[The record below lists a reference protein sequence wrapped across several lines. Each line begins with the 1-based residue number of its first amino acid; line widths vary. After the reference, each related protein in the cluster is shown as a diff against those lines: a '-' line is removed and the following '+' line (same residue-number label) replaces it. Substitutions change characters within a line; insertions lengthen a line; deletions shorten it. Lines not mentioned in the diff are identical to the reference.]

1 MKLTLM
7 TGIRRGAD
15 ITLKRVKLRNI
26 CAVELLDITDLS
38 VDLILAVLNMQITS

>member
-26 CAVELLDITDLS
+26 CAVELFDIADLS
-38 VDLILAVLNMQITS
+38 IDLILAVLNKQVAS